1 MPLNLSLFIA
11 KRYFLSKRKKNFINV
26 ISILSVAGVAF
37 VTAALI
43 IVLSVFNGLEDL
55 LGSLYNSFDPQLKI
69 ESVKGKS
76 FQLND
81 ELLAN
86 VKNVNG
92 VEIVTEVIED
102 FAYVRYRDADMVA
115 TIRGVSDNF
124 IDQKRLEGYMVAGKL
139 KLREKDIPF
148 AIVGKGVRYALSI
161 AVEED
166 MYALQ
171 VYYIKNV
178 SASTSLDPYKIY
190 SQKSIRPGGVFSIEK
205 NFDENYIF
213 MPLAFVQELLN
224 YGNKRTFL
232 EVKVSPAATVENVQ
246 REIKKVIGESFHVL
260 TNKEQHKD
268 LYRLLKLEKLF
279 TFLALS
285 MLLLVGS
292 INIFFSL
299 MMLAIDKK
307 KDITILSAIGADQ
320 SLVRKIFLTE
330 GALISGIGATIGLLL
345 GGGICWLQDNY
356 GLVSMGMESAV
367 IPNYPVKMQVL
378 DFVYTAAIIVV
389 VTIIVSIHPASL
401 ASKSYSTEDL
411 G

>member
-1 MPLNLSLFIA
+1 M
-11 KRYFLSKRKKNFINV
+11 
-26 ISILSVAGVAF
+26 
-37 VTAALI
+37 
-43 IVLSVFNGLEDL
+43 
-55 LGSLYNSFDPQLKI
+55 
-69 ESVKGKS
+69 
-76 FQLND
+76 
-81 ELLAN
+81 
-86 VKNVNG
+86 
-92 VEIVTEVIED
+92 
-102 FAYVRYRDADMVA
+102 
-115 TIRGVSDNF
+115 
-124 IDQKRLEGYMVAGKL
+124 
-139 KLREKDIPF
+139 
-148 AIVGKGVRYALSI
+148 
-161 AVEED
+161 
-166 MYALQ
+166 
-171 VYYIKNV
+171 
-178 SASTSLDPYKIY
+178 
-190 SQKSIRPGGVFSIEK
+190 
-205 NFDENYIF
+205 
-213 MPLAFVQELLN
+213 
-224 YGNKRTFL
+224 
-232 EVKVSPAATVENVQ
+232 
-246 REIKKVIGESFHVL
+246 L

-320 SLVRKIFLTE
+320 SLIRRIFLTE
-330 GALISGIGATIGLLL
+330 GALISGIGAVIGLLL

-378 DFVYTAAIIVV
+378 DFVYTAAIVVV

>member
-1 MPLNLSLFIA
+1 MNLSLFIA

-76 FQLND
+76 FELD
-81 ELLAN
+81 EALLSK
-86 VKNVNG
+86 VKNVKG

-102 FAYVRYRDADMVA
+102 FAYVRYRDANMVA

-124 IDQKRLEGYMVAGKL
+124 IDQKRLEGYMVAGNL

-148 AIVGKGVRYALSI
+148 AIVGKGVRYTLSI

-178 SASTSLDPYKIY
+178 TASTSLDPSKIY
-190 SQKSIRPGGVFSIEK
+190 SRKSIRPGGVFSIEK

-232 EVKVSPAATVENVQ
+232 EVKVSPTATVENVQ
-246 REIKKVIGESFHVL
+246 REIKKVVGESFHVL
-260 TNKEQHKD
+260 TNQEQHKD

-299 MMLAIDKK
+299 MMLVIDKK

-320 SLVRKIFLTE
+320 NLIRRIFLIE
-330 GALISGIGATIGLLL
+330 GALISGIGTAIGLLL

-378 DFVYTAAIIVV
+378 DFIYTAAVIVV
-389 VTIIVSIHPASL
+389 VTIIVSVHPASL

>member
-1 MPLNLSLFIA
+1 M
-11 KRYFLSKRKKNFINV
+11 V
-26 ISILSVAGVAF
+26 GVAF
-37 VTAALI
+37 STAALI

-55 LGSLYNSFDPQLKI
+55 LGSLYTSFDPQLKI
-69 ESVKGKS
+69 ESAEGKS
-76 FQLND
+76 FEIND
-81 ELLAN
+81 ELRAKIKN
-86 VKNVNG
+86 VKG

-124 IDQKRLEGYMVAGKL
+124 IDQQRLEGHIVDGDL

-148 AIVGKGVRYALSI
+148 AIVGGGVRYTLSI
-161 AVEED
+161 AIEDD

-178 SASTSLDPYKIY
+178 KSSASLDPSKIY
-190 SQKSIRPGGVFSIEK
+190 SRKSIRPGGVFSIEK
-205 NFDENYIF
+205 TFDENYIF
-213 MPLAFVQELLN
+213 MPLDFVQELLN
-224 YGNKRTFL
+224 YENKRTFL
-232 EVKVSPAATVENVQ
+232 EVKTANGANLSTVQN
-246 REIKKVIGESFHVL
+246 EIKKVLGESFHVL
-260 TNKEQHKD
+260 SNEEQHKD

-285 MLLLVGS
+285 LLLLVGS

-307 KDITILSAIGADQ
+307 KDITILSAVGADA
-320 SLVRKIFLTE
+320 SLIRKIFLTE
-330 GALISGIGATIGLLL
+330 GALIAGIGAALGLIL
-345 GGGICWLQDNY
+345 GGSVCWLQENY

-367 IPNYPVKMQVL
+367 MQNYPVKMRLL
-378 DFVYTAAIIVV
+378 DFLYTGLVIVV
-389 VTIIVSIHPASL
+389 ITIVVSIHPASL
-401 ASKSYSTEDL
+401 ASKTYSTEYL

>member
-1 MPLNLSLFIA
+1 MNLSLFIA

-76 FQLND
+76 FELD
-81 ELLAN
+81 EALLSK
-86 VKNVNG
+86 VKNVKG

-102 FAYVRYRDADMVA
+102 FAYVRYRDANMVA

-124 IDQKRLEGYMVAGKL
+124 IDQKRLEGYMVAGNL

-148 AIVGKGVRYALSI
+148 AIVGKGVRYTLSI

-178 SASTSLDPYKIY
+178 TASTSLDPSKIY
-190 SQKSIRPGGVFSIEK
+190 SRKSIRPGGVFSIEK

-232 EVKVSPAATVENVQ
+232 EVKVSPTATVENVQ
-246 REIKKVIGESFHVL
+246 REIKKVVGESFHVL
-260 TNKEQHKD
+260 TNQEQHKD

-299 MMLAIDKK
+299 MMLVIDKK
-307 KDITILSAIGADQ
+307 KDITILSAVGADA
-320 SLVRKIFLTE
+320 SLIRKIFLTE
-330 GALISGIGATIGLLL
+330 GALIAGIGAALGLVL
-345 GGGICWLQDNY
+345 GGSVCWLQENY

-367 IPNYPVKMQVL
+367 MQNYPVKMRLL
-378 DFVYTAAIIVV
+378 DFFYTGLVIVV
-389 VTIIVSIHPASL
+389 ITIVVSIHPASL
-401 ASKSYSTEDL
+401 ASKTYSTEYL

>member
-1 MPLNLSLFIA
+1 LNLPLFIA
-11 KRYFLSKRKKNFINV
+11 KRYFLSKRKKNFINI
-26 ISILSVAGVAF
+26 ISILSVVGVAF
-37 VTAALI
+37 STAALI

-55 LGSLYNSFDPQLKI
+55 LGSLYTSFDPQLKI
-69 ESVKGKS
+69 ESAEGKS
-76 FQLND
+76 FEIND
-81 ELLAN
+81 ELREKIKK
-86 VKNVNG
+86 VEG

-124 IDQKRLEGYMVAGKL
+124 IDQKRLEGHIVDGDL

-148 AIVGKGVRYALSI
+148 AIVGGGVRYTLSI
-161 AVEED
+161 ALDDD

-178 SASTSLDPYKIY
+178 KSSASLDPSKIY
-190 SQKSIRPGGVFSIEK
+190 SRKSIRPGGVFSIEK
-205 NFDENYIF
+205 TFDENYIF
-213 MPLAFVQELLN
+213 MPLDFAQELLN
-224 YGNKRTFL
+224 YENKRTFL
-232 EVKVSPAATVENVQ
+232 EVKTANGVNVSTVQ
-246 REIKKVIGESFHVL
+246 SEIKKVLGDSFHVL
-260 TNKEQHKD
+260 SNEEQHKD

-285 MLLLVGS
+285 LLLLVGS

-307 KDITILSAIGADQ
+307 KDITILSAVGADA
-320 SLVRKIFLTE
+320 SLIRKIFLTE
-330 GALISGIGATIGLLL
+330 GALIAGIGAALGLIL
-345 GGGICWLQDNY
+345 GGSVCWLQENY

-367 IPNYPVKMQVL
+367 MQNYPVKMRLL
-378 DFVYTAAIIVV
+378 DFFYTGLVIVV
-389 VTIIVSIHPASL
+389 ITIVVSIHPATL
-401 ASKSYSTEDL
+401 ASKTYSTEFL

>member
-1 MPLNLSLFIA
+1 M
-11 KRYFLSKRKKNFINV
+11 
-26 ISILSVAGVAF
+26 GVAF
-37 VTAALI
+37 STAALI

-55 LGSLYNSFDPQLKI
+55 LGSLYTSFDPQLKI
-69 ESVKGKS
+69 ESAEGKS
-76 FQLND
+76 FEIND
-81 ELLAN
+81 ELRAKIKK
-86 VKNVNG
+86 VEG

-124 IDQKRLEGYMVAGKL
+124 IDQKRLEGHIVDGDL

-148 AIVGKGVRYALSI
+148 AIVGGGVRYTLSI
-161 AVEED
+161 ALDDD

-178 SASTSLDPYKIY
+178 KSSASLDPSKIY
-190 SQKSIRPGGVFSIEK
+190 SRKSIRPGGVFSIEK
-205 NFDENYIF
+205 TFDENYIF
-213 MPLAFVQELLN
+213 MPLDFVQELLN
-224 YGNKRTFL
+224 YENKRTFL
-232 EVKVSPAATVENVQ
+232 EVKTATSANISSVQ
-246 REIKKVIGESFHVL
+246 NEIKKVLGERFHVL
-260 TNKEQHKD
+260 SNEEQHKD

-285 MLLLVGS
+285 LLLLVGS

-307 KDITILSAIGADQ
+307 KDITILSAVGADA
-320 SLVRKIFLTE
+320 SLIRKIFLTE
-330 GALISGIGATIGLLL
+330 GALIAGIGAALGLVL
-345 GGGICWLQDNY
+345 GGSVCWLQENY

-367 IPNYPVKMQVL
+367 MQNYPVKMRLL
-378 DFVYTAAIIVV
+378 DFFYTGLVIIVI
-389 VTIIVSIHPASL
+389 TIVVSIHPASL
-401 ASKSYSTEDL
+401 ASKTYSTEYL

>member
-1 MPLNLSLFIA
+1 MNLSLFIA

-86 VKNVNG
+86 VKNVEG

-124 IDQKRLEGYMVAGKL
+124 IDQKRLEGYMVAGNL

-148 AIVGKGVRYALSI
+148 AIVGKGVRYTLSI
-161 AVEED
+161 AVEAD

-178 SASTSLDPYKIY
+178 SASTSLDPSKIY

-213 MPLAFVQELLN
+213 MPIAFVQDLLN

-232 EVKVSPAATVENVQ
+232 EVKVSPTATVENVQ
-246 REIKKVIGESFHVL
+246 REIKKIIGESFHVL

-320 SLVRKIFLTE
+320 SLIRRIFLTE
-330 GALISGIGATIGLLL
+330 GALISGIGAVIGLLL

-378 DFVYTAAIIVV
+378 DFVYTAAIVVV